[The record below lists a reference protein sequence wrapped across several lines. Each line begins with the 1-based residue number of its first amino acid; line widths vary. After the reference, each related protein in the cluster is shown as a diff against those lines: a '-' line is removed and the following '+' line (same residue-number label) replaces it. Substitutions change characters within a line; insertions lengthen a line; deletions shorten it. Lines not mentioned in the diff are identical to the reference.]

1 MCVCD
6 VYDVYVTVCN
16 GYSFHSAPLLLMYA
30 HCVHLAASLKDKKDK
45 QKKEANKH
53 GGDDDDFGGSMPAG
67 KFAKNL
73 RRAARD
79 RDARVIGDFL
89 SYFFFLNTHGGNVY
103 GPVTPC
109 MCMDINI
116 YIHICVSYMNMNIY
130 TSVYATYT

>member
-1 MCVCD
+1 MHTHTHAHANMSAY

-30 HCVHLAASLKDKKDK
+30 HCVHLAASLKDK
-45 QKKEANKH
+45 QKKEGNKN
-53 GGDDDDFGGSMPAG
+53 GGDDDFGGSMSAG
-67 KFAKNL
+67 KFAKKM

-89 SYFFFLNTHGGNVY
+89 FFSLILFFLNTQGGNVY

-109 MCMDINI
+109 MYVWI
-116 YIHICVSYMNMNIY
+116 
-130 TSVYATYT
+130 

>member
-6 VYDVYVTVCN
+6 AYDVSVTVCN

-30 HCVHLAASLKDKKDK
+30 HCVHLAASLKDK
-45 QKKEANKH
+45 QKKEANKN
-53 GGDDDDFGGSMPAG
+53 GGDDDFGGSMSAG
-67 KFAKNL
+67 KFAKKM

-89 SYFFFLNTHGGNVY
+89 FFFLNTHGWHVY

-109 MCMDINI
+109 MYVWINI
-116 YIHICVSYMNMNIY
+116 YIYTYVYHICI
-130 TSVYATYT
+130 